1 MSPIKVLIIGS
12 CVSRD
17 IFNYDKEQSFE
28 LAAYYARSSFASA
41 FSATPAVDRY
51 SANLS
56 SRFQATIVKADLLKS
71 AHVMLPST
79 QFDLLLIDLIDERF
93 NLFADSQGSVFT
105 VSNELCKAGF
115 DPETVP
121 GTLIK
126 SASEEH
132 FALWEAGW
140 AAFVDLLNATGS
152 LSKVI
157 VNRTAWS
164 TQTKSGKDFGGG
176 FSLGRID
183 AANAY
188 LQRLYA
194 RMSLD
199 LDAAQFIQ
207 PPAHLVFGDEDHQW
221 GLSPFHYVDGYYQF
235 FLERLKVCA
244 FSDASAVSE
253 ELDDEQIFAGRLIR
267 SGVFYSNTRPW
278 PHVARL
284 EPRLFRGTAT
294 CTRVDEKLHFSF
306 VGNQAYQVRLPL
318 PQPVLGNGLSVR
330 FALSGWASFESLSIG
345 YNENGEFRGLTCLNA
360 KDDVWIDF
368 EFGHGDLVFEIQNNF
383 LKLPLAGISEV
394 KMYVK
399 GVPSAEGASLMIESV
414 AVWKEKSR
422 DPAAFNSAE
431 TNTRASQLFAAIHE
445 SFNQRFPEASTQA
458 MDCLSHGVCPLEG
471 NTGLPWS
478 SSRALPNGLDNP
490 AHLASWHSL
499 HHATILMLHAR
510 THDDLSALICAR
522 DFVGHWLEHNY
533 FEVAEDVGTVW
544 SAHVVAERTL
554 ALLMMWDFG
563 TRLRFDRRYMARL
576 HGCIFKHAQLL
587 SNDVF
592 YIAARA
598 DKAPQ
603 SLLAQNMAL
612 CAASVVMDHWSGASD
627 WLAKSLDRWTV
638 LSREEE
644 LSGLFSASPDSGFS
658 KHTQALVV
666 LLKRLVELSALAP
679 GADKQVPVVNN

>member
-41 FSATPAVDRY
+41 FSATPALDRY

-56 SRFQATIVKADLLKS
+56 SRFQATIVKADLQKS
-71 AHVMLPST
+71 AQVLLPST
-79 QFDLLLIDLIDERF
+79 QFDVLLIDLIDERF
-93 NLFADSQGSVFT
+93 NLFADAQGTVFT
-105 VSNELCKAGF
+105 VSNELCQAGF
-115 DPETVP
+115 DPEKVP

-132 FALWEAGW
+132 FALWAAGW
-140 AAFVDLLNATGS
+140 QAFVDLLNAHGA

-157 VNRTAWS
+157 VNRTTWS

-188 LQRLYA
+188 LQRLYE

-199 LDAAQFIQ
+199 LDATQFIE
-207 PPAHLVFGDEDHQW
+207 PPVDLVFGDEDHQW
-221 GLSPFHYVDGYYQF
+221 GLSPFHYVDEYYTF
-235 FLERLKVCA
+235 FLERLKVCT
-244 FSDASAVSE
+244 FSGSGAVSE
-253 ELDDEQIFAGRLIR
+253 ELDDGEIFAGRLIR
-267 SGVFYSNTRPW
+267 SGAFYSNTRPW

-294 CTRVDEKLHFSF
+294 CTRVDDNLHFSF
-306 VGNQAYQVRLPL
+306 LGNQAYQVRLPL
-318 PQPVLGNGLSVR
+318 PQPVVGNGLNIR
-330 FALSGWASFESLSIG
+330 LALSGWASFESLSIG

-360 KDDVWIDF
+360 KNDVWIDF
-368 EFGHGDLVFEIQNNF
+368 EFGHGDLIFEIQNNF
-383 LKLPLAGISEV
+383 LKPPLAGISEV

-399 GVPSAEGASLMIESV
+399 GVPSAEGASLLIESV

-422 DPAAFNSAE
+422 DATAFDYPE
-431 TNTRASQLFAAIHE
+431 TDSRSSELFAAIHE

-471 NTGLPWS
+471 NTGLSWPS
-478 SSRALPNGLDNP
+478 TKSLPNGLDDP

-499 HHATILMLHAR
+499 HHATILMLRAR
-510 THDDLSALICAR
+510 THDDLAALFCAR
-522 DFVGHWLEHNY
+522 DFVGQWLEHNY
-533 FEVAEDVGTVW
+533 FQLAEDGGTVW
-544 SAHVVAERTL
+544 GAHIVAERTL

-563 TRLRFDRRYMARL
+563 VRHRLDRRFMARL

-592 YIAARA
+592 YIAGRA

-603 SLLAQNMAL
+603 SLLAQNIAL
-612 CAASVVMDHWSGASD
+612 CAASVVMEHWSGAKD
-627 WLAKSLDRWTV
+627 WLAKSLDRSV
-638 LSREEE
+638 SLSREEQ
-644 LSGLFSASPDSGFS
+644 LSGLFSVSPDSGFS
-658 KHTQALVV
+658 KHTHALVV
-666 LLKRLVELSALAP
+666 LLRRLVELSAPVP
-679 GADKQVPVVNN
+679 GPDQQAQVVIN